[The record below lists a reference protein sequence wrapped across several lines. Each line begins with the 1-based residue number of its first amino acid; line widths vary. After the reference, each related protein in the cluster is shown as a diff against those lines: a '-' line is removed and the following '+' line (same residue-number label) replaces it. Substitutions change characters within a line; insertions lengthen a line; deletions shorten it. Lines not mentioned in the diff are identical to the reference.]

1 MSLFSYCD
9 FFKSFLQF
17 FIDYKWYLYSLIIIF
32 TINFFKIIL
41 NYKKY
46 NKKVDFLKL
55 NSNDKKLYL
64 ITKLNTSINKLNE
77 ENFLKKFFYYFYP
90 NNLNIKKNNKS
101 EHKKIIKNKV
111 SFSDNIIYS
120 RN

>member
-1 MSLFSYCD
+1 MSYYD

-17 FIDYKWYLYSLIIIF
+17 FIDFKWYLYALIIIF
-32 TINFFKIIL
+32 IIHFFIIIF

-64 ITKLNTSINKLNE
+64 ITKFNTSINQLNE
-77 ENFLKKFFYYFYP
+77 ENFLKKFFYYYFYP
-90 NNLNIKKNNKS
+90 SKLNIKKNNKS
-101 EHKKIIKNKV
+101 EHKKIMKNKV